1 MTQTLT
7 PAITAIDYFSAKL
20 NFEMTPYSLKNHRDK
35 GTKEYVVLDVRTAE
49 DFAKG
54 HIPGALSIPLMDL
67 PAKLATLPKDKT
79 IVTYCGNITCA
90 LAPKAALKLAQA
102 GFKVM
107 ELFGGFATWT
117 EKGFPV
123 QK

>member
-7 PAITAIDYFSAKL
+7 PALSAVDYFSAKL
-20 NFEMTPYSLKNHRDK
+20 NFEMTPYALNSYLDK
-35 GTKEYVVLDVRTAE
+35 GSKEYFILDVRSPE

-54 HIPGALSIPLMDL
+54 HLPGATSLPLADLS
-67 PAKLATLPKDKT
+67 AKMGTLPKDKT

-90 LAPKAALKLAQA
+90 LAPKAALKLAQS

-107 ELFGGFATWT
+107 ELFGGFATWQ

>member
-1 MTQTLT
+1 MTQTLI
-7 PAITAIDYFSAKL
+7 PISAVDYFSAKL
-20 NFEMTPYSLKNHRDK
+20 NFEMTPYSLKNHLEK
-35 GTKEYVVLDVRTAE
+35 GNKEYFVLDVRSPE

-67 PAKLATLPKDKT
+67 PGKLSTLPKDKT